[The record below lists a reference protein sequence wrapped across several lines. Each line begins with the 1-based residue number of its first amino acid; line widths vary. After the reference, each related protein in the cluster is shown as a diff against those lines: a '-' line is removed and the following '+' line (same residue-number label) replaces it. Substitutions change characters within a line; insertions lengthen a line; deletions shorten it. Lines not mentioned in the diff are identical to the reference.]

1 MENRDTSAAK
11 AQTQGLI
18 ARLAGRFGVEPNRL
32 LKCLT
37 TQVFKQADG
46 RQPSNEE
53 LMVLLLVC
61 ENFARLIA
69 RSTHFAARM
78 ETLFRLSV
86 LTVGQR
92 LSEARRTS
100 TVCHSDFRRRQ

>member
-18 ARLAGRFGVEPNRL
+18 ARLAGKFGVEPNRL

-46 RQPSNEE
+46 R
-53 LMVLLLVC
+53 
-61 ENFARLIA
+61 
-69 RSTHFAARM
+69 AA
-78 ETLFRLSV
+78 
-86 LTVGQR
+86 QY
-92 LSEARRTS
+92 RRAHGS
-100 TVCHSDFRRRQ
+100 SPGL